1 MKYVIIFFS
10 AFIIEIVSTF
20 YIRYA
25 SDGNMFGMLL
35 FAFLG
40 PFLSLPFAGY
50 MVDSKLWIERFKMA
64 LSVSFGYILGVLIV
78 IYLIK

>member
-1 MKYVIIFFS
+1 MKYIIIFLS

-25 SDGNMFGMLL
+25 SDGNMSGMLL
-35 FAFLG
+35 FAFVG
-40 PFLSLPFAGY
+40 PFLSLPFTGY
-50 MVDSKLWIERFKMA
+50 MVESKLWTDRIKMA
-64 LSVSFGYILGVLIV
+64 LSVSIGYVLGVLVV